1 MSQYGGY
8 LKEHAGG
15 YAAELRGV
23 QRAVARVQG
32 ELGRLGDENA
42 YLVEYLLGQAGGG
55 VGVNGNGN
63 GNGDGKVNGKGDGNV
78 DLMEVMMDG
87 DQDGSVGKGSEGEGE
102 EEWIGL
108 D

>member
-63 GNGDGKVNGKGDGNV
+63 GKVNGGGGGDV
-78 DLMEVMMDG
+78 DLMEKVMDG
-87 DQDGSVGKGSEGEGE
+87 DRDGSVGKGSEGEGE

>member
-1 MSQYGGY
+1 MSEHGSY
-8 LKEHAGG
+8 LKEHAGE

-23 QRAVARVQG
+23 QRAVGRVQG

-42 YLVEYLLGQAGGG
+42 YVVEYLLGQAGGAGGG
-55 VGVNGNGN
+55 VGVGGVGRAGMN
-63 GNGDGKVNGKGDGNV
+63 GNV
-78 DLMEVMMDG
+78 DLMEKMMDG
-87 DQDGSVGKGSEGEGE
+87 DGSGVKEGEGDGE